1 LAFVPLVF
9 QDISTVGNTLDWV
22 DGYKVRKVMKL
33 VKDDVRQ
40 LGTEI
45 ATLRPKRLYEGMNI
59 TGAIGL
65 SAAQKPR

>member
-1 LAFVPLVF
+1 
-9 QDISTVGNTLDWV
+9 
-22 DGYKVRKVMKL
+22 MKL